1 MRTLFYNGDILTM
14 ESPRP
19 AEAVLIEGRR
29 IMAVG
34 DLSAIAPLAINGTRI
49 VDLQGGALLP
59 GFVDC
64 GYSFLSALR
73 RRLPAAAG
81 GREIRAAIEETWSD
95 YVRHGYTAIG
105 VCGVTSEMMKMFSH
119 AALPYPLWAVA
130 DVQETEA
137 VLRAAASSHGRVHLQ
152 GVYLD
157 LDVREDGGE
166 ATGRLAYCDRAVNY
180 ALHAAAAAGLSPVIR
195 AESAAAAEQVIRVAR
210 ALTRACPAFAATR
223 PVLLDARALSP
234 LAMEKLREVGGIPCF
249 AADVIPRLGDD
260 ILVARSSEEAARLTP
275 YAAARRGGLPFT
287 LCGMA
292 GGEIPDPVSLL
303 SAAVCRRTARGI
315 LLGENERASVYD
327 ALRGLTVHGAWQYHA
342 EHAWGSIRAGMQAD
356 LVMMDASPLSLPSA
370 ELGSLRCVATWVA
383 GEQVY
388 RDIDDKISTH
398 NERVPS
404 VYESFIK

>member
-19 AEAVLIEGRR
+19 AEAVLTDGRR

-34 DLSAIAPLAINGTRI
+34 DLSAIAPLAVNGTQI

-64 GYSFLSALR
+64 GYSFLTALR

-81 GREIRAAIEETWSD
+81 REMRAAVEETWLD
-95 YVRHGYTAIG
+95 YVRLGYTAIG
-105 VCGVTSEMMKMFSH
+105 VCGATAEMVKMLSH
-119 AALPYPLWAVA
+119 TALSSPLWVVA
-130 DVQETEA
+130 DVHETEA

-166 ATGRLAYCDRAVNY
+166 ATGQLAYCDRAVNY
-180 ALHAAAAAGLSPVIR
+180 ALHAAAAAGLSPIVR
-195 AESAAAAEQVIRVAR
+195 AESTAAAEQLLRVAR
-210 ALTRACPAFAATR
+210 ALARVCPALAAAR

-234 LAMEKLREVGGIPCF
+234 VAMEKLREVGGIPCF
-249 AADVIPRLGDD
+249 AADVIERLGDD
-260 ILVARSSEEAARLTP
+260 ILAVRPPEEAARLTP
-275 YAAARRGGLPFT
+275 YAAARRGGLPYT
-287 LCGMA
+287 LCGMT
-292 GGEIPDPVSLL
+292 GGEIPNPLSLL

-315 LLGENERASVYD
+315 LLGESERASVYD

-356 LVMMDASPLSLPSA
+356 LVMTDRSPLSQPSA
-370 ELGSLRCVATWVA
+370 DLGEIQCVATWIA

-388 RDIDDKISTH
+388 GEISGEMSTRRA
-398 NERVPS
+398 RVPS
-404 VYESFIK
+404 VYHSFTK